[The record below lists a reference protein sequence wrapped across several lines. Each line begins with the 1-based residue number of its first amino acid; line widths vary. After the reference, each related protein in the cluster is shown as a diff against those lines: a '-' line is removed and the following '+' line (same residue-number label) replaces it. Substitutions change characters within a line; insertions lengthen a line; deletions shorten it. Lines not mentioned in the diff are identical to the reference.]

1 MKYLTLLFLFFP
13 TTLVLGQENFTV
25 ADSLLLGRYAL
36 AAQGE
41 DFQLQ
46 PEAAKAFTAMR
57 KAALNDSIRI
67 NVVSSFRSY
76 SSQKRIWNRKYKR
89 FVASGMS
96 PAAAIEKIIEYST
109 LPGTSRHHWGT
120 DIDLV
125 LGNIEVEGDIL
136 SEAHFHDGG
145 AFEKL
150 RLWLEKNAATYGFV
164 LVYTRDNSRKG
175 FFYEP
180 WHYSYAPLSK
190 AYLKQYRERNLL
202 QKMAQ
207 DTTILGHQYLSKS
220 FMEKYYNANVLGIN
234 PTLK

>member
-1 MKYLTLLFLFFP
+1 MFLTFHILALITAITSFYNEIFNSPLSFYG
-13 TTLVLGQENFTV
+13 TTLVLGQDNYTV
-25 ADSLLLGRYAL
+25 ADSLLLGRYTL

-41 DFQLQ
+41 DFKLQ

-57 KAALNDSIRI
+57 KAAFNDSIRI

-96 PAAAIEKIIEYST
+96 PTAAIEKIIEYST

-125 LGNIEVEGDIL
+125 LGNVEVEGDIL
-136 SEAHFHDGG
+136 SETHFHDGG

-150 RLWLEKNAATYGFV
+150 RLWLEKMLQHMALFWSTHV
-164 LVYTRDNSRKG
+164 IILEKG
-175 FFYEP
+175 SFT
-180 WHYSYAPLSK
+180 
-190 AYLKQYRERNLL
+190 NLG
-202 QKMAQ
+202 
-207 DTTILGHQYLSKS
+207 TTAMLLCLRPI
-220 FMEKYYNANVLGIN
+220 
-234 PTLK
+234 